1 MIYRFNIIF
10 ILLFSNLIAS
20 GLEHDS
26 SFVKSVY
33 IEKISRF
40 LTWPDDKE
48 NSKEFNLC
56 ITGDSAVEKYLPRLY
71 RKRTIKKKPVKIIR
85 IDNFDEAFK
94 CHMMYVNSKN
104 INQLAFLQEFS
115 VVLIGNS
122 SGLEH
127 KGVHINFFDEG
138 ERVRFWINPKSY
150 KGSGIR
156 VNHLLLSIAKI
167 VR

>member
-1 MIYRFNIIF
+1 MIFRFNVIF
-10 ILLFSNLIAS
+10 LLLFSYAISAN
-20 GLEHDS
+20 LEHDP

-48 NSKEFNLC
+48 ESPEFNLC
-56 ITGDSAVEKYLPRLY
+56 LTGDSAVEKYLPRLY

-85 IDNFDEAFK
+85 IDNLEDAFQ
-94 CHMMYVNSKN
+94 CHILYVNEKS
-104 INQLAFLQEFS
+104 INKLAFLKDYS
-115 VVLIGNS
+115 VVLVGNDN
-122 SGLEH
+122 GLEH

>member
-1 MIYRFNIIF
+1 MIYRLNILF
-10 ILLFSNLIAS
+10 ILLFSYAFS
-20 GLEHDS
+20 SDLEHDPN
-26 SFVKSVY
+26 FVKSVY

-40 LTWPDDKE
+40 LTWPSDKE
-48 NSKEFNLC
+48 NSNEFNLC
-56 ITGDSAVEKYLPRLY
+56 LTGDSAVEKYLPRLY

-85 IDNFDEAFK
+85 IDNFDEASN
-94 CHMMYVNSKN
+94 CHMVYVNNKS
-104 INQLAFLQEFS
+104 INQLSNLKEYS
-115 VVLIGNS
+115 VVLVGNS
-122 SGLEH
+122 AGLEH